1 MLKKQKNRGFE
12 VTAFVRKQAEI
23 EGADKVIVKDIFSLT
38 KQDLEDIN
46 KYEKFDLSKDVG

>member
-38 KQDLEDIN
+38 KQDLED
-46 KYEKFDLSKDVG
+46 FDAVVDAFGDM